1 MIVYH
6 GCMDTT
12 AIEPHAKATF
22 LSNFILGG
30 QDGLVNVLGVILGV
44 AAASNDGRIVLA
56 GGLAAIFAESI
67 SMAAVAYTSKM
78 AEKDHYA
85 AELAR
90 EKREIK
96 EVPEMEVQ
104 EIHDIY
110 KAKGFS
116 GKLLEDIVKHITSDE
131 GIWLTTM
138 MREEL
143 GLSPIKTK
151 DIMNGS
157 FVVGM
162 SALAG
167 SFIPLVPFF
176 FLTVKNGIVVSLI
189 ISVLTLF
196 VVGVYKAKTTVG
208 KPIRSGIELT
218 IIGMGAA
225 LVGYGIGLIFQA
237 R

>member
-1 MIVYH
+1 
-6 GCMDTT
+6 MDTIP
-12 AIEPHAKATF
+12 IEPHAKATF
-22 LSNFILGG
+22 LSNRILGG

-44 AAASNDGRIVLA
+44 AAASNDVRIVLA
-56 GGLAAIFAESI
+56 GGLAATFAESI

-78 AEKDHYA
+78 AEKDHYV

-96 EVPEMEVQ
+96 EWPAAEVQ
-104 EIHDIY
+104 EIRDIY

-116 GKLLEDIVKHITSDE
+116 GKLLEDITTHITSDE
-131 GIWLTTM
+131 KIWLATM

-151 DIMNGS
+151 DIIIGS

-162 SALAG
+162 SALVG

-176 FLTVKNGIVVSLI
+176 FLSVKNGISVSLVVS
-189 ISVLTLF
+189 VLALF

-208 KPIRSGIELT
+208 RPIRSGIELT
-218 IIGMGAA
+218 VIGMGAA
-225 LVGYGIGLIFQA
+225 LVGYGIGLVFK
-237 R
+237 

>member
-1 MIVYH
+1 
-6 GCMDTT
+6 MDTT
-12 AIEPHAKATF
+12 GIEPHAKATF
-22 LSNFILGG
+22 LSNLILGG

-56 GGLAAIFAESI
+56 GGLAATFAESI

-78 AEKDHYA
+78 AEKDHYV

-96 EVPEMEVQ
+96 EVPEMEVA
-104 EIHDIY
+104 EIREIY

-116 GKLLEDIVKHITSDE
+116 GKLLEDITTHITSNE
-131 GIWLTTM
+131 KIWLATM

-151 DIMNGS
+151 DVILGS
-157 FVVGM
+157 LIVGV
-162 SALAG
+162 SALVG

-176 FLTVKNGIVVSLI
+176 FLSVKNGIGVSLAV
-189 ISVLTLF
+189 SVLALF

-208 KPIRSGIELT
+208 RPIRSGIELT

-225 LVGYGIGLIFQA
+225 LVGYGIGLLFQ
-237 R
+237 

>member
-1 MIVYH
+1 
-6 GCMDTT
+6 MDTIP
-12 AIEPHAKATF
+12 IEPHAKATF
-22 LSNFILGG
+22 LSNRILGG

-44 AAASNDGRIVLA
+44 AAASNDVRIVLA
-56 GGLAAIFAESI
+56 GGLAATFAESI

-78 AEKDHYA
+78 AEKDHNV

-96 EVPEMEVQ
+96 EWPAAEVQ
-104 EIHDIY
+104 EIRDIY

-116 GKLLEDIVKHITSDE
+116 GKLLEDITTHITSDE
-131 GIWLTTM
+131 KIWLATM

-151 DIMNGS
+151 DIIIGS

-162 SALAG
+162 SALVG

-176 FLTVKNGIVVSLI
+176 FLSVKNGISVSLVVS
-189 ISVLTLF
+189 VLALF

-208 KPIRSGIELT
+208 RPIRSGIELT
-218 IIGMGAA
+218 VIGMGAA
-225 LVGYGIGLIFQA
+225 LVGYGIGLVFK
-237 R
+237 